1 MKQFDKQIFF
11 GNEKCVEN
19 VEQLKRLLD
28 KACEYLGGMQQ
39 PADPTIE
46 SDYEIKIENDVEG
59 QQVINE
65 VACDI
70 AMALT
75 GKNIIIESEEA
86 IRAHILRNWTRD
98 HVMRFA
104 KHLLGDE
111 CQNKVY
117 CPKL

>member
-1 MKQFDKQIFF
+1 MRQFNKQIFF
-11 GNEKCVEN
+11 GNEKYIEN

-46 SDYEIKIENDVEG
+46 DDYKAKISEDARA
-59 QQVINE
+59 QQIIE
-65 VACDI
+65 DAICDI
-70 AMALT
+70 AVALL
-75 GKNIIIESEEA
+75 GEDIIFAKEES
-86 IRAHILRNWTRD
+86 IKAHILRNWPRD
-98 HVMRFA
+98 RVIRFS

-111 CQNKVY
+111 CQNKIY